1 MMETAG
7 ADVDRSRS
15 RPLTLADAMVFIVA
29 IGLGLAIARPAIVMI
44 IDAVRGDPRWRLQT
58 MPGAV
63 SLGRML
69 NIVLLNFLLFLLPA
83 FLIVR
88 LKRPRASLRA
98 MICQPGFAACA
109 PPAAIFIASLP
120 VTLFPPSGVAEQV
133 ITIASQVLVI
143 CAAPLAWVI
152 LIATRRW
159 NPEPSWIDRL
169 GRILGVLWM
178 ACLPAHL
185 VLIRLPY

>member
-1 MMETAG
+1 MGETAG
-7 ADVDRSRS
+7 TDIDRPTS
-15 RPLTLADAMVFIVA
+15 RPLSLSDAMIFIIA
-29 IGLGLAIARPAIVMI
+29 LGLGLAIARPAIVLI
-44 IDAVRGDPRWRLQT
+44 ADAVRSDPGWRFQT
-58 MPGAV
+58 LAGSV

-88 LKRPRASLRA
+88 LKRPRAALRS

-109 PPAAIFIASLP
+109 APVVIVLATMPLAVLPPLGLAGQMIEI
-120 VTLFPPSGVAEQV
+120 VG
-133 ITIASQVLVI
+133 QVLLVG
-143 CAAPLAWVI
+143 AAPLAWVF

-169 GRILGVLWM
+169 GRILGALWM
-178 ACLPAHL
+178 VCIPAHL